1 MNVKS
6 SGYINYR
13 KLYFISLFFSLSTVI
28 PAARISGIVK
38 DSKKNILA
46 EVTVI
51 VKHTDNTTSTDTQGK
66 FKVTVPDEWETA
78 VLIFQRKGYHP
89 RELRVKVDNKPKIL
103 EMFFIPREYLLEKVT
118 VTAMNQERESIEVPA
133 AERSLSSL
141 EIQEKI
147 PESIV
152 DTLSDTPGVHFIGSG
167 GLAITPSIRGL
178 ARRRVL
184 VLVDGHRITSDRRAG
199 TSPSFVPPE
208 LADRI
213 EVVRSAS
220 SVLYGSD
227 AIGGVVNI
235 LTRPTQ
241 TPESKLEKNTNFNLG
256 FNPNNNW
263 INTGINT
270 YRQWEKWKIFSG
282 FQFNRADDYNS
293 PEGKMFHAGYTYYS
307 GKVDLSFA
315 DKNRAFYLGYIGGI
329 GKDIGKPDRKNNPDK
344 YDLVP
349 TETNHIIRLGYTDKQ
364 LVKKGTFDFSLF
376 LNPNTY
382 LLDKIDTKANT
393 IQGSNTTGLNLG
405 IKSDIKKSLSSTFA
419 LRVGAEW
426 FSRQG
431 VDMENRAQTRNEI
444 IEVTYPL
451 RSGTRNDYGLFFT
464 FDYSLAPSLE
474 IDGGIRC
481 TYFSIRADVNGR
493 DMEKSTGSPS
503 LFLGIIKKFNS
514 GTSIFINLGRAF
526 RFPSLSEAFY
536 TGITGRNY
544 VIGNPDLEPESSW
557 NIDAGLKIASKK
569 FAMGLY
575 LFTNH
580 IRDMIE
586 RYRNEDDIYTYDN
599 IDAGRIYGGEIELEY
614 HPFNNF
620 ELFGHFFYY
629 KGKSTTTDEPLNDL
643 PAPRLALGGKFFV
656 DRFWFQLDFL
666 HSLKKT
672 NPGPAEVENDA
683 FTTLDIKGGIYFS
696 SAFSLYVK
704 VSNLFNQLYYP
715 NADPDIPPA
724 KGLNITAGLH
734 FYF

>member
-13 KLYFISLFFSLSTVI
+13 RLYFISLFLSLYTVI
-28 PAARISGIVK
+28 SAAQISGIVK

-46 EVTVI
+46 AVTVI
-51 VKHTDNTTSTDTQGK
+51 VKHTDTTTSTDSQGK

-89 RELRVKVDNKPKIL
+89 RELRVKVDNKLKIL

-270 YRQWEKWKIFSG
+270 YRQWGKWKIFSG
-282 FQFNRADDYNS
+282 FQFNRAADYNS

-307 GKVDLSFA
+307 GMLDLSFT

-364 LVKKGTFDFSLF
+364 LVKKGTFDLSLF

-382 LLDKIDTKANT
+382 LLEKTDTKTNT
-393 IQGSNTTGLNLG
+393 IQGSDTTGLNLG

-431 VDMENRAQTRNEI
+431 VDMENRAQTGNE

-474 IDGGIRC
+474 IDGGIRY
-481 TYFSIRADVNGR
+481 TYFSIQADVNGQ
-493 DMEKSTGSPS
+493 DMGKSTGSPS
-503 LFLGIIKKFNS
+503 LFLGIIKKINS
-514 GTSIFINLGRAF
+514 DMSIFINLGSAF

-614 HPFNNF
+614 HPLTNL

-629 KGKSTTTDEPLNDL
+629 KGKSTTTDAPLNDL
-643 PAPRLALGGKFFV
+643 PAPRLVLGGKFFV

-683 FTTLDIKGGIYFS
+683 FTVLDIKGGIYFS

-704 VSNLFNQLYYP
+704 VSNLFNQRYYP